1 MASWNIQQNKLKEL
15 FVDKY
20 SEILLSEKTTNERKN
35 DVASEAKKTEIK
47 GDFATENDV
56 DLRATN
62 DFNVHKQPRRKPI
75 ELPTTHLPVT
85 SSREKQLRLWG
96 DKSLLNEIDSQTKRK
111 LSVLRAMS
119 ALFCAGIFVKKRFKK
134 LPFVVQ
140 KFHGRFFLLS
150 RATIITTYIIFY
162 GKSN

>member
-1 MASWNIQQNKLKEL
+1 
-15 FVDKY
+15 VDKY

-35 DVASEAKKTEIK
+35 DAASKAEKTEIK
-47 GDFATENDV
+47 GDFATEKDV

-75 ELPTTHLPVT
+75 ELPTTHLPVI

-96 DKSLLNEIDSQTKRK
+96 DKSLLNEIDSQSKRK

-119 ALFCAGIFVKKRFKK
+119 ALFLCWYFC
-134 LPFVVQ
+134 Q
-140 KFHGRFFLLS
+140 K
-150 RATIITTYIIFY
+150 TI
-162 GKSN
+162 